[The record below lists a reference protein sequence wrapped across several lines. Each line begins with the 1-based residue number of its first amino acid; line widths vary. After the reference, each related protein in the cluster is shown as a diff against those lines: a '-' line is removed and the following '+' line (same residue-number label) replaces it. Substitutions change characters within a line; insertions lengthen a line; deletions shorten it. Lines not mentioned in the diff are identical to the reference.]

1 LSSVTRV
8 CSIRRKQDLWI
19 DISSR
24 PCKTRSKHAEATDER
39 LRSQG
44 RTQKTHLYDMGQV
57 DRDRLLD
64 RLDPLQGL
72 LQLHPSLGKIGL
84 RHKSSNP
91 KHVLELTL
99 LLILKDELNLP
110 RVLGAGPHQVGRP

>member
-1 LSSVTRV
+1 MKL
-8 CSIRRKQDLWI
+8 

-72 LQLHPSLGKIGL
+72 LQLRPGLREIGL
-84 RHKSSNP
+84 HRKSSPP

-99 LLILKDELNLP
+99 LLIPKDEPNLP
-110 RVLGAGPHQVGRP
+110 RDEQECQL